1 MVFDWSIRGDRLG
14 LLYIHLV
21 SLLRLCVDF
30 DDILVLFMT
39 VCCMTTLPLARLYVA
54 SLCWTHMYPLYLQLT
69 SCYSLCALRPS

>member
-39 VCCMTTLPLARLYVA
+39 VCCMTTLPLA
-54 SLCWTHMYPLYLQLT
+54 
-69 SCYSLCALRPS
+69 